1 MKTIVNT
8 DVKMKKN
15 MLRALTLF
23 ETYCMCHEK
32 KETNIDEVKKFLKER
47 FNEDMA
53 NSFKDNYLF

>member
-8 DVKMKKN
+8 DVKMPKK

-23 ETYCMCHEK
+23 ETYCMCHEQ
-32 KETNIDEVKKFLKER
+32 KETNTDEVKKFLKER